1 MNLNESWKLRLTIAA
16 KVAVNAVLTN
26 SVLMLTLGNV
36 FTIQSW
42 DGIKNIIIA
51 TLAVIWGRELSVW
64 LPEIL
69 KWSQTNILP
78 NGGDKNG

>member
-1 MNLNESWKLRLTIAA
+1 MQERWKIRFIIAA

-36 FTIQSW
+36 FTIRSW

-64 LPEIL
+64 LPEVL